1 MDRLARKVAGLAAA
15 GVAVAALLL
24 PACRLQPAQP
34 RQQQQTPA
42 APPATVSVA
51 EARLADLSASLTYTG
66 TAEPK
71 TQVALVPK
79 TGGRITRLLVDV
91 GNEVKAGDLIAELDH
106 LAIDAQVQQ
115 AEAALSAAQARLA
128 AMQRGARP
136 EQIAAA
142 RAQVDMAKAQHAA
155 AQAQQAAVRAQQ
167 EAAQASAAA
176 ARVRAE
182 QVKAGPR
189 EEVIANLESLLETAR
204 IGLDQ
209 ARSSQEQVRLAE
221 LGVET
226 ARLGLKQ
233 ALQGPRPEQVQ
244 AAQAGLDQAKT
255 ALARLTDGTPL
266 PNAVRSAELTVE
278 SARQAVLS
286 LEKQL
291 NERKVANQKLQD
303 QRDAAP
309 DGSALLPGT
318 KEYYD
323 TQVLPQAKAAEH
335 TLELQLAQARI
346 TLQQAELALANL
358 KGGPDPWTL
367 RQAQL
372 AVEQAQANLN
382 LLKNPDQ
389 NAIERAQLG
398 VQTAQVQ
405 LDQAKKQIEFAVRMA
420 EERVRQA
427 GLQLQQ
433 AKNPA
438 EADIQAAEYQAQAA
452 EAQARAAEQQAL
464 AAQAQ
469 LEQVAAAVRQAEAAA
484 ALQSNPYTTEDLRQA
499 MAAVEQAR
507 AGLAAAKAAQ
517 AEAFIYAPI
526 DGIVA
531 QRHVSVGS
539 TVGPTTP
546 IVTLISP
553 ELELAINVEEAKIAL
568 VQPGQQVVLTVPA
581 LPGRQFTGRVLTVFP
596 AGDARSRSFTVRITP
611 DDTGGVLK
619 PGMFVQASI
628 TTEQRQQAL
637 VVPREAIVR
646 RNGGQYIFVASGGTA
661 QMRPVQIGLIG
672 DRLVEVLSGVQPG
685 DQVVVVGQE
694 NLKDGEA
701 IAVAT
706 SDQR

>member
-1 MDRLARKVAGLAAA
+1 MRGVPQNAVRLLGAGAAA
-15 GVAVAALLL
+15 VILLS
-24 PACRLQPAQP
+24 ACRLQPQQPAQQQP
-34 RQQQQTPA
+34 RPA
-42 APPATVSVA
+42 APPVTVSVA
-51 EARLADLSASLTYTG
+51 EARLGDLSASLTYTG
-66 TAEPK
+66 TVEPK
-71 TQVALVPK
+71 AQVALVPK
-79 TGGRITRLLVDV
+79 TGGRVTRLLVDV
-91 GNEVKAGDLIAELDH
+91 GSEVKAGDLIAELDH

-115 AEAALSAAQARLA
+115 AEAALAAAQARLA
-128 AMQRGARP
+128 ALQRGARP

-142 RAQVDMAKAQHAA
+142 RAQVEMARAQQAA
-155 AQAQQAAVRAQQ
+155 AQAQLEAVRAQQ
-167 EAAQASAAA
+167 EAAAANAAA

-189 EEVIANLESLLETAR
+189 REIIANLESLLETAK
-204 IGLDQ
+204 IGLEQ
-209 ARSSQEQVRLAE
+209 ARASQEQIRLAE
-221 LGVET
+221 LGVEN

-233 ALQGPRPEQVQ
+233 AQQGPRPEQIQ
-244 AAQAGLDQAKT
+244 AAQAGLDQAKA

-266 PNAVRSAELTVE
+266 PNAVKSAELNVE
-278 SARQAVLS
+278 SALQAVLS

-309 DGSALLPGT
+309 SGSPLVPGT

-323 TQVLPQAKAAEH
+323 TQVLPAAKAAEY

-346 TLQQAELALANL
+346 AVQQAELALANL

-382 LLKNPDQ
+382 LLKNPDP

-405 LDQAKKQIEFAVRMA
+405 LDQAKKQVEFAVRMA
-420 EERVRQA
+420 EERVKQA
-427 GLQLQQ
+427 QLQLDQ
-433 AKNPA
+433 ARTPA
-438 EADIQAAEYQAQAA
+438 EADVQAAEYAAQAA
-452 EAQARAAEQQAL
+452 EAQARAAEQQAR
-464 AAQAQ
+464 AAEAQAA
-469 LEQVAAAVRQAEAAA
+469 QVAAAVQQAEAAA

-553 ELELAINVEEAKIAL
+553 ELELTINVEEAKIGL
-568 VQPGQQVVLTVPA
+568 VQPGQQVVLTLPA

-596 AGDARSRSFTVRITP
+596 AGDARSRSFTVRIAP

-628 TTEQRQQAL
+628 TTEQRQQTL
-637 VVPREAIVR
+637 VVPREAVVR
-646 RNGGQYIFVASGGTA
+646 RNGGQFVFVASGSIA
-661 QMRPVQIGLIG
+661 QMRPVQVGLIG
-672 DRLVEVLSGVQPG
+672 DRLVEIVSGIRPG
-685 DQVVVVGQE
+685 EQVIVVGQE
-694 NLKDGEA
+694 SLKDGEA
-701 IAVAT
+701 IAIAT
-706 SDQR
+706 TDQSQ